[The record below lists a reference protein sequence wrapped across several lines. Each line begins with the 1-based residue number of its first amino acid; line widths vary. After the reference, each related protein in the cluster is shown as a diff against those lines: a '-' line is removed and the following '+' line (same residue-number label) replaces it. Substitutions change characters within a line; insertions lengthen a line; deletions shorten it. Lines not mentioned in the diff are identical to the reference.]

1 MTLEIGRRLLSSGAA
16 TGDQVQ
22 SALFAHVTQDIPF
35 LRALLQLGVDADAI
49 DLESERSGAPRLR
62 SVAPAFDLIR
72 RLPSTL
78 CERLLAVPVRADPI
92 TTTVDVAAADP
103 FDAHVQREF
112 SFHLGAPV
120 RVVNAPLHAVEA
132 ALVQVAEEL
141 RPPANVR
148 QRTRTPVFGSAVPR
162 FALPIRKVSSEIP
175 IPLVRRSKPPASP
188 PPPPQEPP
196 EEADDADDPGR
207 ITQDA
212 IVLDP
217 GSLPAARPSHGAL
230 WSSSATSIDADSFD
244 IKIPK
249 DAAVPDIEPPPE
261 TSPLLTEAIVGVERA
276 LDELDRA
283 PTRDE
288 VVLATLRGMAAV
300 ARRVG
305 VFAVRRDAFTGWACT
320 RSFASESDFR
330 SVRIDRRDDT
340 VFAHAAAEGWYVG
353 AIPGTAAHRE
363 ILSFVPDPD
372 AEVAVVAVR
381 LLGRAAMLIL
391 ATQMIDTMIATRT
404 AERLAQA
411 SAKALIR
418 VLRAEKRQ
426 DR

>member
-22 SALFAHVTQDIPF
+22 DALYAHVVHDVPF
-35 LRALLQLGVDADAI
+35 LRALVQHGVEPDAI
-49 DLESERSGAPRLR
+49 ESEVERSDAPRLR
-62 SVAPAFDLIR
+62 NVAPAFDLIR
-72 RLPSTL
+72 PLPPGL

-92 TTTVDVAAADP
+92 TATVDVAVADP
-103 FDAHVQREF
+103 FDAHAQREF
-112 SFHLGAPV
+112 SFHLNAPV
-120 RVVNAPLHAVEA
+120 RVVQAPLHAVEA
-132 ALVQVAEEL
+132 ALVQVAQEL
-141 RPPANVR
+141 EPAFPTR
-148 QRTRTPVFGSAVPR
+148 RRSRTPMFGSAAPR
-162 FALPIRKVSSEIP
+162 FALPMRKASSEIP
-175 IPLVRRSKPPASP
+175 IPLVRKSRPSNP
-188 PPPPQEPP
+188 PPLDPTL
-196 EEADDADDPGR
+196 DDADDPGR

-212 IVLDP
+212 VVLDP

-230 WSSSATSIDADSFD
+230 WSSSAAGVDTDSFD

-249 DAAVPDIEPPPE
+249 HPAVPDIETPPE
-261 TSPLLTEAIVGVERA
+261 TSPLLTEAVVGVERA
-276 LDELDRA
+276 LEEIDCA

-320 RSFASESDFR
+320 RSFANEDVFR
-330 SVRIDRRDDT
+330 GVRIDRRDDT

-353 AIPGTAAHRE
+353 LIPRTDAHGQL
-363 ILSFVPDPD
+363 LSLVPDPD
-372 AEVAVVAVR
+372 GEVAVIAVR

-391 ATQMIDTMIATRT
+391 AAQMVDTLIATRT